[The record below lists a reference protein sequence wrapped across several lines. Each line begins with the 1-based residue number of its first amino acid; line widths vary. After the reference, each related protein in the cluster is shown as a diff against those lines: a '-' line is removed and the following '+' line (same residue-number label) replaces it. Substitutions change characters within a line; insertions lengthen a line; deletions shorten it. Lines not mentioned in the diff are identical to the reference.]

1 MTSTRRAVVVIGKAP
16 KPGSTK
22 TRLCPPLT
30 PAQAADLYSAFLCDC
45 VDVAVGMNWDR
56 VSVIHPGDGG
66 ADRALRALLPTTV
79 RLVAQRGN
87 GLGDA
92 LTDAFERHLTEGFDE
107 VVLIGSDNPT
117 IPASVLEAAAD
128 ALATHDV
135 VLGPTE
141 DGGYYLIGMSAPHPE
156 LFEAISWSTDVVL
169 AETVARAFALD
180 LSVQTV
186 EPWYDIDTIDDL
198 VRLSAE
204 VQVLPAGV
212 APATRRELQRLALLH
227 GRI

>member
-1 MTSTRRAVVVIGKAP
+1 MTSKRRAVVVIGKAP

-30 PAQAADLYSAFLCDC
+30 HAQAADLYSAFLSDC
-45 VDVAVGMNWDR
+45 VDVALGIDWNC
-56 VSVIHPGDGG
+56 VSVIHPADDG
-66 ADRALRALLPTTV
+66 ARAALGALLPATV
-79 RLVAQRGN
+79 RLVSQRGS

-92 LTDAFERHLTEGFDE
+92 LTDAFDRHFAEGFDQ

-117 IPASVLEAAAD
+117 IPVTVLEKAAR

-141 DGGYYLIGMSAPHPE
+141 DGGYYLIGMSARHPG
-156 LFEAISWSTDVVL
+156 LFEGITWSTEVVL
-169 AETVARAFALD
+169 AETMTLAVALD

-186 EPWYDIDTIDDL
+186 APWYDIDTIDDL
-198 VRLSAE
+198 MRLSRE
-204 VQVLPAGV
+204 LRELPADV
-212 APATRRELQRLALLH
+212 APATRRELERLYRRAD
-227 GRI
+227 